1 MKLEVSGESAS
12 SAHQPD
18 ERRKEAWTS
27 AMFEMMDSR
36 GDFPPRS
43 HPISRW

>member
-1 MKLEVSGESAS
+1 MKLEVSGESTSPANQ
-12 SAHQPD
+12 AD
-18 ERRKEAWTS
+18 ERRKEAWTP
-27 AMFEMMDSR
+27 AMFEMMDSG